1 MFNRFCKRLIQVLF
15 FQWAS
20 HPRFFTK
27 CDFLSLSVT
36 KLIIDSYIFT
46 CWKWIVDVTFIR
58 ALGRRKIKTLSF
70 KNQCQR
76 CRSALC
82 GSWHYSSRWGQ
93 QGAGSRV
100 LSSVSQQPQVRA
112 HSCSPPSR
120 REELMVCSQGDTRQC
135 TGKGFLFEVVTQGCR
150 AVPPCPALVPLFLT
164 SRGEWKWKSRA
175 LLTARREET
184 HCTYLKITFCCKGV
198 FSRFFKQFS
207 CF

>member
-70 KNQCQR
+70 ENQCQQK
-76 CRSALC
+76 SMQVSPLWQLALFRTVGTA
-82 GSWHYSSRWGQ
+82 GSWQPGAELSVTAATGPCSFLFSSKPSGRADGVQPGWHQAVYWKGIFVWSCD
-93 QGAGSRV
+93 AGM
-100 LSSVSQQPQVRA
+100 
-112 HSCSPPSR
+112 HSCSSLPCSGTFVSDITR
-120 REELMVCSQGDTRQC
+120 RVKMKEQSIADCQKRGN
-135 TGKGFLFEVVTQGCR
+135 
-150 AVPPCPALVPLFLT
+150 PL
-164 SRGEWKWKSRA
+164 
-175 LLTARREET
+175 
-184 HCTYLKITFCCKGV
+184 YLP
-198 FSRFFKQFS
+198 
-207 CF
+207 